1 MAYGRKILS
10 ILFGLTLALVSN
22 IAHAQYDPDE
32 YDQAGKDMLER
43 CKSQGA
49 ISLVNELLQDKQ
61 QGWKEVVEK
70 IATGNTQWI
79 WASAC
84 LSHGVYY
91 NSHNRTDYAWATLM
105 DAWAQALLKNPRS
118 LLRRDDEISYTM
130 MCTLPLDFRGKTVE
144 FADDFLEKALVAV
157 ENAKEADPEENYLQI
172 SKEMCKLHLKLSH
185 ERFINF
191 LEEYKNGH

>member
-10 ILFGLTLALVSN
+10 ILFGLTLVLMSSF
-22 IAHAQYDPDE
+22 AHAQYDPNE
-32 YDQAGKDMLER
+32 KDQAGDDMLER

-61 QGWKEVVEK
+61 QGWEEVVEK
-70 IATGNTQWI
+70 TATGNMEWI
-79 WASAC
+79 WASIC

-91 NSHNRTDYAWATLM
+91 NSHALTDYAWATLM
-105 DAWAQALLKNPRS
+105 DAWAQALLKNPEELLSHS
-118 LLRRDDEISYTM
+118 LRVSHAMI
-130 MCTLPLDFRGKTVE
+130 CTLPLDFRGKTVE
-144 FADDFLEKALVAV
+144 FADDFLEKALSAV
-157 ENAKEADPEENYLQI
+157 ETVDEDYQI